1 MELAVG
7 SWEFSLYPALLT
19 VAAFTFALVASL
31 VLGAVVRRFAPTIGA
46 VVPPRPDR
54 WHRAPTPTM
63 GGIAIA
69 LATML
74 GFVVVAWQPSIV
86 ANLMPW
92 AAVLAASL
100 AMSIVGILDDRLQL
114 SPVAKLV
121 ASLAIGAFLVFA
133 LTGTEPDAARRTLH
147 TLIAI
152 VWFAGVC
159 HAFNLLDNMDG
170 LAAGVALIATAF
182 FAYLLADVLGMAMV
196 VLLVS
201 LAGALLG
208 FLYWN
213 RPAARLFMGDSG
225 SLFIGAMLA
234 STSLVPVFDDGVSLS
249 SPIVPIALI
258 LTVPLFDTAFV
269 LVLRRLA
276 GRSATKGGTDH
287 VSHRLVSLGFSERS
301 AVRILYLLGLASGG
315 VAAVMV
321 LNDRIEP
328 ELPMVAGFGVVMTL
342 VGIYLARVPAY
353 NAEDFLALQKS
364 SFAPFLKDLAF
375 KWHAG
380 QVMLDLILITV
391 CYYAAYRLRFDVK
404 DFDEFLPFVMVSLP
418 VVLGCK
424 LAALY
429 VSGLYQRSWDTFGL
443 RDLSVVARGVAM
455 GSLLSVA
462 AAFYFY
468 REVTDPNR
476 IVGASRVVF
485 VLDAILLVVAII
497 ATRVSFRMMN
507 LAAATRNKRSRRVL
521 VYGAGNFGRMLV
533 REMRA
538 NTAWNMN
545 PVAFIDDDAAKVHR
559 WIVGVPVRGSIES
572 LEATMRQ
579 YGVDEVILSSR
590 AINGS
595 VETRIREICTRTNR
609 PVRRLHMEIS

>member
-1 MELAVG
+1 
-7 SWEFSLYPALLT
+7 
-19 VAAFTFALVASL
+19 
-31 VLGAVVRRFAPTIGA
+31 
-46 VVPPRPDR
+46 
-54 WHRAPTPTM
+54 M

-69 LATML
+69 SATL
-74 GFVVVAWQPSIV
+74 IGFLVVAWRPSLV
-86 ANLMPW
+86 AELMPW
-92 AAVLAASL
+92 VPVLGASL
-100 AMSIVGILDDRLQL
+100 AMSVVGVLDDRLQL

-133 LTGTEPDAARRTLH
+133 LAGTEPDAPRRTLH
-147 TLIAI
+147 TLVAI

-170 LAAGVALIATAF
+170 LAAGVALIATLF
-182 FAYLLADVLGMAMV
+182 FVYLLGDVLGAAMV
-196 VLLVS
+196 VLLFS
-201 LAGALLG
+201 LTGALLG

-234 STSLVPVFDDGVSLS
+234 STSLVPVFEGGVSLS
-249 SPIVPIALI
+249 SPVVPIALI

-315 VAAVMV
+315 IAALLI
-321 LNDRIEP
+321 LNGRVEP
-328 ELPMVAGFGVVMTL
+328 ELPILAAFGVAMTL

-364 SFAPFLKDLAF
+364 TFAPFLKDLAF

-380 QVMLDLILITV
+380 EVMLDVILITV
-391 CYYAAYRLRFDVK
+391 SYYAAYRLRFEGEAFYK
-404 DFDEFLPFVMVSLP
+404 FLPYFMASLP
-418 VVLGCK
+418 IVLGCK
-424 LAALY
+424 LTALY
-429 VSGLYQRSWDTFGL
+429 ASGLYQRSWDTFGL
-443 RDLSVVARGVAM
+443 RDLTVVGRGVAV
-455 GSLLSVA
+455 GSLLSVS

-468 REVTDPNR
+468 REM
-476 IVGASRVVF
+476 GASRVVF
-485 VLDAILLVVAII
+485 VLDAIVLAIVI
-497 ATRVSFRMMN
+497 SATRVSFRAMN

-545 PVAFIDDDAAKVHR
+545 PVAFIDDDATKVHR
-559 WIVGVPVRGSIES
+559 WIVGVPVRGSIDHLES
-572 LEATMRQ
+572 TMKQ

-595 VETRIREICTRTNR
+595 VETQIREICARTNR
-609 PVRRLHMEIS
+609 KVRRLHMEIQ

>member
-1 MELAVG
+1 
-7 SWEFSLYPALLT
+7 
-19 VAAFTFALVASL
+19 
-31 VLGAVVRRFAPTIGA
+31 
-46 VVPPRPDR
+46 
-54 WHRAPTPTM
+54 M

-69 LATML
+69 VGTTIGFLVVLAR
-74 GFVVVAWQPSIV
+74 PSLLV
-86 ANLMPW
+86 EVMPW

-100 AMSIVGILDDRLQL
+100 AMFVVGVFDDRLQL

-133 LTGTEPDAARRTLH
+133 LAGTEPASASGTLH
-147 TLIAI
+147 TLVAI

-170 LAAGVALIATAF
+170 LAAGVALIAAAF
-182 FAYLLADVLGMAMV
+182 LAWLLGDVLGPAMV
-196 VLLVS
+196 VLLAS
-201 LAGALLG
+201 LAGGLLG

-234 STSLVPVFDDGVSLS
+234 SASLVPVFGTGLALTSPVL
-249 SPIVPIALI
+249 PIVLI

-301 AVRILYLLGLASGG
+301 AVRILYLLGVAGG
-315 VAAVMV
+315 VVASLMV
-321 LNDRIEP
+321 SNGRLEP
-328 ELPMVAGFGVVMTL
+328 ELPIVATYAVVL
-342 VGIYLARVPAY
+342 VLLGIYLARVPAY

-375 KWHAG
+375 RWHAG

-391 CYYAAYRLRFDVK
+391 CYYAAYRLRFEGEDL
-404 DFDEFLPFVMVSLP
+404 DAFLQYFMASLP
-418 VVLGCK
+418 IVLGCK

-429 VSGLYQRSWDTFGL
+429 ASGLYQRSWDTFGL
-443 RDLSVVARGVAM
+443 RDLAAVARGVAI
-455 GSLLSVA
+455 GSLLSVS
-462 AAFYFY
+462 AAFYLY
-468 REVTDPNR
+468 REG
-476 IVGASRVVF
+476 GASRAVF
-485 VLDAILLVVAII
+485 IFDAILLASAIV

-507 LAAATRNKRSRRVL
+507 LVAATRSKRSRRVL
-521 VYGAGNFGRMLV
+521 VYGAGNFGRLLV

-538 NTAWNMN
+538 NSAWNMN
-545 PVAFIDDDAAKVHR
+545 PVVFIDDDVAKVHR
-559 WIVGVPVRGSIES
+559 WIVGVPVRGSLDS
-572 LEATMRQ
+572 LEAAMTQ
-579 YGVDEVILSSR
+579 YGIDEVILSSR

-595 VETRIREICTRTNR
+595 VEARIRDVCARANR
-609 PVRRLHMEIS
+609 PVRRLFMEIQ

>member
-1 MELAVG
+1 
-7 SWEFSLYPALLT
+7 
-19 VAAFTFALVASL
+19 
-31 VLGAVVRRFAPTIGA
+31 
-46 VVPPRPDR
+46 
-54 WHRAPTPTM
+54 
-63 GGIAIA
+63 
-69 LATML
+69 
-74 GFVVVAWQPSIV
+74 
-86 ANLMPW
+86 MPW
-92 AAVLAASL
+92 APVLAASL
-100 AMSIVGILDDRLQL
+100 AMFVVGVLDDRLQL

-133 LTGTEPDAARRTLH
+133 LAGTEPDAPSRTLH
-147 TLIAI
+147 TLVAI

-170 LAAGVALIATAF
+170 LAAGVALIATIF
-182 FAYLLADVLGMAMV
+182 FAYLLGDAMGAALIA
-196 VLLVS
+196 LLAS

-234 STSLVPVFDDGVSLS
+234 STSLVPVFEGGVTLS
-249 SPIVPIALI
+249 SPVVPIALI

-301 AVRILYLLGLASGG
+301 AVRILYLLGLVSGG
-315 VAAVMV
+315 VAAFLV
-321 LNDRIEP
+321 LNGRVEP
-328 ELPMVAGFGVVMTL
+328 ELPILATFGVVMTL

-364 SFAPFLKDLAF
+364 TFAPFLKDLAF

-380 QVMLDLILITV
+380 EVMLDLILITV
-391 CYYAAYRLRFDVK
+391 SYYAAYRLRFEGEAFYK
-404 DFDEFLPFVMVSLP
+404 FLPYFMASLP
-418 VVLGCK
+418 IVLGCK

-429 VSGLYQRSWDTFGL
+429 ASGLYQRSWDTFGL
-443 RDLSVVARGVAM
+443 RDLTVVGRGVAV

-468 REVTDPNR
+468 REM
-476 IVGASRVVF
+476 GASRVVF
-485 VLDAILLVVAII
+485 VLDAIVLAIAI
-497 ATRVSFRMMN
+497 SATRVSFRAMN

-559 WIVGVPVRGSIES
+559 WIVGVPVRGSIDLLES
-572 LEATMRQ
+572 TMQQ

-595 VETRIREICTRTNR
+595 VEIRIREICARTNR
-609 PVRRLHMEIS
+609 PVRRLHMEIQ